1 MKIVMLTLLAFVPFQ
16 LLRPADVQPRPAT
29 AGELG
34 SNLPEQRIG
43 ANDLLYILVYDAPEL
58 SRTFRV
64 SADGTIRLPMLKQP
78 VRAEGLMPAE
88 LEAAVSEALRTGQ
101 LFVDPEVTVTVA
113 EYHSRPISVTG
124 AVKQPVTFQADGP
137 VTLLDALTRAGSMAP
152 ESGPEILVSRAPAGG
167 GSAPVLVQRIP
178 VKGLIDGADPKLN
191 IRLTGGEE
199 IRVPEA
205 GKIYV
210 VGNVKKPGVFPL
222 QDSSQ
227 TTVLKVLAMA
237 EGVDSFAAKQ
247 AYVYRADGPDGA
259 RSESPIELDKILQ
272 RKAPDAT
279 LRVNDILYVPDNR
292 TRRTRLAALE
302 KFLMFAT
309 GASTAAIYG
318 LMR

>member
-1 MKIVMLTLLAFVPFQ
+1 MKTVMLALLTLASFRLMQ
-16 LLRPADVQPRPAT
+16 SADVQPRSAT
-29 AGELG
+29 AGESG

-43 ANDLLYILVYDAPEL
+43 ANDLLYIAVYDAPEF

-64 SADGTIRLPMLKQP
+64 GADGVIRFPMLKQP
-78 VRAEGLMPAE
+78 VRAEGLMPAQ
-88 LEAAVSEALRTGQ
+88 LEVAVSDALRNGQ
-101 LFVDPEVTVTVA
+101 LFVDPVVTVTVA

-124 AVKQPVTFQADGP
+124 AVKQPLTFQADGP
-137 VTLLDALTRAGSMAP
+137 ITLLAALTRAGGLAP
-152 ESGPEILVSRAPAGG
+152 ESGPEILVSRAEPG
-167 GSAPVLVQRIP
+167 GSGAPVLAQRIL

-210 VGNVKKPGVFPL
+210 VGNVKKPGVFAL
-222 QDSSQ
+222 QDARQ

-247 AYVYRADGPDGA
+247 AYVYHAEGPEGA
-259 RSESPIELDKILQ
+259 KSETPIELAKILQ
-272 RKAPDAT
+272 RKAPDAA
-279 LRVNDILYVPDNR
+279 LSANDILYVPDNR
-292 TRRTRLAALE
+292 TRRAGMAALE

-318 LMR
+318 TLH